1 MQICLLQRRA
11 VVDPEPH
18 SFFGS
23 RRGKIKKLQQKKAR
37 GIVNTSTVIFVLKCI
52 QTNFLQLLV
61 PFSQYFILFR
71 PVRILTHMCASIK
84 LAEIVKN
91 C

>member
-52 QTNFLQLLV
+52 QTNFFTTVGAIQPIFHFVSSGSHTDSHVCL
-61 PFSQYFILFR
+61 
-71 PVRILTHMCASIK
+71 
-84 LAEIVKN
+84 N
-91 C
+91 